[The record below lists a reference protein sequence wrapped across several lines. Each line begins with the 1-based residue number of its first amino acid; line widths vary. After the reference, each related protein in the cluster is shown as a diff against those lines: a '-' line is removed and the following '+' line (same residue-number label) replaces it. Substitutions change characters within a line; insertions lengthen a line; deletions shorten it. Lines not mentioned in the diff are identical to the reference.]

1 MFRAWIWILPEG
13 GPLMSTRQVWLVLE
27 VVGFWKTPL
36 EENSWTSQ
44 SVGESQGTYIHMYYY
59 KWGSISHGHTLH

>member
-1 MFRAWIWILPEG
+1 MLRAWIWILAEG
-13 GPLMSTRQVWLVLE
+13 GPLMSTRQVWLVLD

-44 SVGESQGTYIHMYYY
+44 SVGETQGICILYMD
-59 KWGSISHGHTLH
+59 